1 MSLTYRLLE
10 PTEWHRLNVIMESQ
24 FIPHPDAASAAIAE
38 DETGKLVGVLFLQLA
53 LHMEPLKLTNP
64 SVNFQRLHDV
74 LYDAVSQDKGLR
86 IYVFSD
92 KDIIDAMA
100 VKVGMIPLP
109 YKVFEQEVK

>member
-1 MSLTYRLLE
+1 MSITYRLLD
-10 PTEWHRLNVIMESQ
+10 PTEWSKLNAIMDAK

-38 DETGKLVGVLFLQLA
+38 DENGTIVGVLFLQLA
-53 LHMEPLKLTNP
+53 LHMEPLVLTAP

-74 LYDAVSQDKGLR
+74 LYDAVSADKGLR
-86 IYVFSD
+86 IYCFSD

-100 VKVGMIPLP
+100 RKVGMTELP